1 MAILTWYGHSCFCL
15 DLGPGGSVIFDPYGP
30 GSVPG
35 TELPE
40 KLEADMVLCSHQHGD
55 HNAAGRVR
63 LTGKK
68 PAFRLTLLDSFH
80 DPDKGAKRGENK
92 IALVEYEGF
101 RAVHLGDLGCALS
114 GTQID
119 ALREA
124 DLLLIP
130 VGGFFT
136 IGPDEAA
143 AVCEQLQPR
152 VIVPMHYRRGEMGF
166 NVLTPLDA
174 FTGRY
179 AGCTEVPGNVLEIG
193 PDTSGLY
200 VLNLR
205 K

>member
-1 MAILTWYGHSCFCL
+1 MAILTWYGHSCFRL
-15 DLGPGGSVIFDPYGP
+15 DLGPGGSVVFDPYSP

-35 TELPE
+35 VELPE
-40 KLEADMVLCSHQHGD
+40 HLEADMVLCSHQHGD
-55 HNAAGRVR
+55 HNAADRVR
-63 LTGKK
+63 LTGRK

-80 DPDKGAKRGENK
+80 DPDKGAKRGANN

-101 RAVHLGDLGCALS
+101 RAVHLGDLGCALNEK
-114 GTQID
+114 QID
-119 ALREA
+119 TLRKA

-166 NVLTPLDA
+166 NVLTPLEA
-174 FTGRY
+174 FTGKY
-179 AGCTEVPGNVLEIG
+179 ADYAELPGNMLEIG
-193 PDTSGLY
+193 PETSGIF
-200 VLNLR
+200 VLNQ
-205 K
+205 